1 MRNESAMT
9 MSFVR
14 AMKRRSG
21 NLELGPDAA
30 VLCGFALPSR
40 EHLLT
45 DLEAVIVVEAPFR
58 NMVTPGGHE
67 MSVAMSN
74 CGHLGWISDRKGYRY
89 ERTDPLTKHLWPRM
103 PDSFGNLALRA
114 AAAAGFADFQPD
126 ACLINRYVPG
136 AKLSLHQDRNER
148 DFSNPI
154 VSVSLGLSATFL
166 FGGMERSDK
175 TKRIQVQ
182 HGDVVVWGGTARLRY
197 HGVQPL
203 KQGWHR
209 ALGSVRVNLT
219 FRKAG

>member
-1 MRNESAMT
+1 MT
-9 MSFVR
+9 MRLFEPEQDSD
-14 AMKRRSG
+14 
-21 NLELGPDAA
+21 NPELGPDTA
-30 VLCGFALPSR
+30 VLCGFALPTESI
-40 EHLLT
+40 LLP
-45 DLEAVIVVEAPFR
+45 DLEAVTAQAPFR

-74 CGHLGWISDRKGYRY
+74 CGDLGWISDRKGYRY
-89 ERTDPLTKHLWPRM
+89 DRTDPLTQHLWPQM
-103 PDSFGNLALRA
+103 PDSFRDLALRA

-148 DFSNPI
+148 DFSKPI

-182 HGDVVVWGGTARLRY
+182 HGDVLVWGGTARLRY

-209 ALGSVRVNLT
+209 ALGSIRVNLT